1 MPLRPLIEVGCRI
14 WFKPAPFD
22 HSKLMVIDE
31 EWSLVGS
38 ANWDTRSFRLNFE
51 LNVELH
57 DPAFATRIAGSSDIF
72 LGWRRP
78 PSASVN
84 FVAAHDGFTL
94 RDVRRHQW
102 HGLTSNKDIEF
113 ALLWLEDEDWI
124 RGEEIGGDGP
134 GSGRPTTRYTIN
146 PKCLRTTEKEAA

>member
-1 MPLRPLIEVGCRI
+1 MGACDQHKHLLT
-14 WFKPAPFD
+14 
-22 HSKLMVIDE
+22 KLKKGK
-31 EWSLVGS
+31 L
-38 ANWDTRSFRLNFE
+38 T
-51 LNVELH
+51 
-57 DPAFATRIAGSSDIF
+57 
-72 LGWRRP
+72 
-78 PSASVN
+78 
-84 FVAAHDGFTL
+84 DGFTL